1 MEALRSTPTP
11 GLLAYDATNL
21 LLQAIK
27 DAGEDNTDKVREALN
42 KIKFN
47 AVSGTIVFDKFHN
60 PTKSATILAIKRFGL
75 EGCADIELFHNRFFE
90 RAWLEPCRPEPG
102 RIRALAPEEISF
114 CSQTGYEAGWLC

>member
-27 DAGEDNTDKVREALN
+27 DAGEDNTDKVREALD

-47 AVSGTIVFDKFHN
+47 AVFGTIVFDKFHN
-60 PTKSATILAIKRFGL
+60 PTKSATILAIKNGKVKF
-75 EGCADIELFHNRFFE
+75 DSVVN
-90 RAWLEPCRPEPG
+90 P
-102 RIRALAPEEISF
+102 
-114 CSQTGYEAGWLC
+114 